1 MKLYSPKGSRG
12 EWRECQGP
20 KVDRKLRNKKTN
32 RGDQRC
38 RTKLRLAVSG

>member
-1 MKLYSPKGSRG
+1 MR

-20 KVDRKLRNKKTN
+20 RVDRKLKNKEASG
-32 RGDQRC
+32 GDQRC